1 MLPGSHARTAI
12 RGTEHAREL
21 MTTAASAGT
30 ASRRHLLHIFP
41 TFAVGGAQR
50 RFVELARRQAPAY
63 RHTIIALDGNF
74 EMAAGLS
81 DQIDFKLAVEKHDK
95 GRHLANVPRF
105 RRQLKACAPDVLV
118 TYNWGAI
125 EWALADRW
133 APLVPH
139 IHIEDGFGPD
149 ERERQLARRIW
160 FRRLALSG
168 AHTKVVVPS
177 HRLFEIARDQ
187 WRLLST
193 VLIPNGVDCERFAP
207 RDGMPDRGRVVIGTV
222 AALRPEKNIARLIRA
237 FGQIPAGAAAP
248 QLLIFGDG
256 PERAELEALARGL
269 AIADRIE
276 FRGATSEP
284 EAALSEL
291 DIFAISSDTEQM
303 PLSVL
308 EAMAMG
314 LPVAS
319 VAVGDITVMLATENA
334 PFVVPLSD
342 EQAFVGSLRRL
353 VTDASLRKQ
362 LGQANRK
369 AAAERYDVNLMSAR
383 YAELYG

>member
-1 MLPGSHARTAI
+1 
-12 RGTEHAREL
+12 
-21 MTTAASAGT
+21 
-30 ASRRHLLHIFP
+30 
-41 TFAVGGAQR
+41 
-50 RFVELARRQAPAY
+50 VELARRQAPTY

-74 EMAAGLS
+74 EMASGLS

-95 GRHLANVPRF
+95 GRHLANIPRF
-105 RRQLKACAPDVLV
+105 RRRIREYAPDVLV

-149 ERERQLARRIW
+149 EREHQLARRIW
-160 FRRLALSG
+160 FRRIALSG
-168 AHTKVVVPS
+168 AHTKIVVPS

-187 WRLLST
+187 WRLPST
-193 VLIPNGVDCERFAP
+193 VLIPNGVDCERFVP
-207 RDGMPDRGRVVIGTV
+207 REANPERDQLVIGTV
-222 AALRPEKNIARLIRA
+222 AALRPEKNIARLIQA
-237 FGQIPAGAAAP
+237 FAQIPTGASTP

-256 PERAELEALARGL
+256 PERARLEALAHDLG
-269 AIADRIE
+269 IADRVE
-276 FRGATSEP
+276 FRGATSVP
-284 EAALSEL
+284 EAALSEI
-291 DIFAISSDTEQM
+291 DVFAISSDTEQM

-314 LPVAS
+314 LPIAS
-319 VAVGDITVMLATENA
+319 VAVGDIAVMVAPENA

-342 EQAFVGSLRRL
+342 DQAFVDALRRL
-353 VTDASLRKQ
+353 VEDASLRKQ

-369 AAAERYDVNLMSAR
+369 AAAERYDINLMSAR